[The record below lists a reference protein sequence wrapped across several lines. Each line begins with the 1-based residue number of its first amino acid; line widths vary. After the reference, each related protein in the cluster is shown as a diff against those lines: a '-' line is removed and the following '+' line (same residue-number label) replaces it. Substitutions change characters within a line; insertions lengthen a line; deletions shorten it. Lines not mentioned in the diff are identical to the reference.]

1 MDGTTKSI
9 LQIYPTIKFQLMLQ
23 WLMKFW
29 FLEEKMNTL
38 ERAQLNTLKSFY
50 LLTFFGIGSMYP
62 LLSVYLRDVQKMNGY
77 EIGLILSIG
86 PIVTIFF
93 QPVWGMLSDNVKK
106 PTKLLMITTIL
117 AGILSLGFTFF
128 EDFYGLFL
136 IALLISVFQS
146 AIIPISDS
154 ISLKFSTRIKENY
167 GNIRLYGSLGFGLA
181 VFIMGKLSEYF
192 SLVIFVS
199 FCLSL
204 VLASL
209 LTAKIPNEK
218 IEVKMKVVTG
228 IKELFL
234 IKKFTVFLV
243 VTFMIFGPN
252 LANNFYFSLFIQDR
266 GGTYTGIGIAFLVAV
281 LSEIPFM
288 RVAGNWINKIGIL
301 HVATLA
307 GVVSCLRWLLYFSE
321 PNLNLIYITSVIQGF
336 SIGLFI
342 PAALQYIREITPLQ
356 ITATAV
362 TIYSAIGNGLG
373 NWFSTF
379 ISGIIYEELDIYS
392 VYLFFFVMG
401 LIGVLLSLWLVRN
414 EREQSF
420 KSIELAEGR

>member
-1 MDGTTKSI
+1 
-9 LQIYPTIKFQLMLQ
+9 PTNLLML
-23 WLMKFW
+23 
-29 FLEEKMNTL
+29 
-38 ERAQLNTLKSFY
+38 
-50 LLTFFGIGSMYP
+50 
-62 LLSVYLRDVQKMNGY
+62 
-77 EIGLILSIG
+77 
-86 PIVTIFF
+86 
-93 QPVWGMLSDNVKK
+93 
-106 PTKLLMITTIL
+106 TTIL
-117 AGILSLGFTFF
+117 AGVLSLGFTIF

-181 VFIMGKLSEYF
+181 VFIMGKLSEHF
-192 SLVIFVS
+192 ALIIFVS

-204 VLASL
+204 TFASM
-209 LTAKIPNEK
+209 LTSRIPNEK
-218 IEVKMKVVTG
+218 IEVRMKIFTG
-228 IKELFL
+228 IKELFA
-234 IKKFTVFLV
+234 IRKFTVFLV

-301 HVATLA
+301 HVAILA
-307 GVVSCLRWLLYFSE
+307 GVVSCLRWILYFSE
-321 PNLNLIYITSVIQGF
+321 PSLNFIYITSVIQGF

-342 PAALQYIREITPLQ
+342 PAALQYIREITPVE

-379 ISGIIYEELDIYS
+379 FSGIIYEEFNIYF
-392 VYLFFFVMG
+392 VYLFFFAMG
-401 LIGVLLSLWLVRN
+401 LIGVLLTIWLVRK
-414 EREQSF
+414 EKEEQSF
-420 KSIELAEGR
+420 INSKLAEGR

>member
-1 MDGTTKSI
+1 VCYNGMGNFFFSED
-9 LQIYPTIKFQLMLQ
+9 
-23 WLMKFW
+23 
-29 FLEEKMNTL
+29 KMNPL
-38 ERAQLNTLKSFY
+38 ERTQLKILKGFY

-62 LLSVYLRDVQKMNGY
+62 LLSLYLSDVEKMNGY
-77 EIGLILSIG
+77 EIGLILSIS
-86 PIVTIFF
+86 PIIMIFF
-93 QPVWGMLSDNVKK
+93 QPIWGMLSDHVKS

-117 AGILSLGFTFF
+117 AGIFALGYTVFH
-128 EDFYGLFL
+128 DFYSLILVAIL
-136 IALLISVFQS
+136 IAIFQS
-146 AIIPISDS
+146 SIIPISDS
-154 ISLKFSTRIKENY
+154 ISLKFSSRTKENY

-181 VFIMGKLSEYF
+181 VFVMGKLSEQYA
-192 SLVIFVS
+192 SIIFIS

-204 VLASL
+204 LLASI
-209 LTAKIPNEK
+209 LTYRIPNEK
-218 IEVKMKVVTG
+218 IESKVKVKIITG

-234 IKKFTVFLV
+234 IKKFTIFLV

-266 GGTYTGIGIAFLVAV
+266 GGTYTGIGIAFLIAV

-288 RVAGNWINKIGIL
+288 KVAGNWIHKIGIL

-307 GVVSCLRWLLYFSE
+307 GVVSCLRWLLYFTE
-321 PNLNLIYITSVIQGF
+321 PNLTLVYMTTVVQGF

-342 PAALQYIREITPLQ
+342 PAALQYIREITPVQ

-379 ISGIIYEELDIYS
+379 VSGILLEEFSIYF
-392 VYLFFFVMG
+392 VYLFFFIMS
-401 LIGVLLSLWLVRN
+401 LFGVLLCLWLVQK
-414 EREQSF
+414 EKG
-420 KSIELAEGR
+420 KSVKSLKLAEGR